1 LWIQTLSSPSIVEKT
16 YLLFTY
22 HGINPMLGLQDN
34 LASQKAAAETKDAAV
49 EELPAS
55 GAHADLQVIQK
66 GSKKQRYKENKRKDC
81 TFQSTEA
88 KQVDG
93 WRIMIVNVMM

>member
-1 LWIQTLSSPSIVEKT
+1 
-16 YLLFTY
+16 
-22 HGINPMLGLQDN
+22 MLGLQDN